1 MGKQL
6 TGIARDA
13 PPQPQGASAL
23 DRDEVAK
30 FEALAEEFWDPSGP
44 MRPLHKL
51 NPLRIAY
58 IRDHA
63 TRLLAPAGAGAGGL
77 RPLAGLRLADI
88 GCGAGLLSEP
98 MARLGAEVTGV
109 DPSPRS
115 IEIASAH
122 AAAAGLAIDYRATNV
137 EALAEAGELFDVV
150 LAMEVIEHTTDPD
163 LFICE
168 LADITR
174 PGGLVVLSTLNR
186 TARSWLLGI
195 VAAEYILGW
204 LPRGTHQWQ
213 RFVPPATLAR
223 LLRRRGLRVIDTQGV
238 VYRPHRDDFVTSRD
252 LSVNYMIS
260 AVKD

>member
-6 TGIARDA
+6 TGTAPA
-13 PPQPQGASAL
+13 TPPQPQGASAL

-63 TRLLAPAGAGAGGL
+63 TRLLAPAGTGGL

-98 MARLGAEVTGV
+98 MARLGARVTGV

-115 IEIASAH
+115 IEIARAH
-122 AAAAGLAIDYRATNV
+122 AAATGLAIDYRATSV

-186 TARSWLLGI
+186 TARSWLFGI
-195 VAAEYILGW
+195 VAAEYVLGW

-223 LLRRRGLRVIDTQGV
+223 LLRRRGLRVIDTEGV
-238 VYRPHRDDFVTSRD
+238 VYRPHRDDFVRSRD
-252 LSVNYMIS
+252 LGVNYMIS

>member
-6 TGIARDA
+6 TGSARA
-13 PPQPQGASAL
+13 ATPQPQGASAL

-30 FEALAEEFWDPSGP
+30 FEALAEEFWDPAGP

-58 IRDHA
+58 VRDHA
-63 TRLLAPAGAGAGGL
+63 MRLLAPAGAGGL

-115 IEIASAH
+115 IEIARAH
-122 AAAAGLAIDYRATNV
+122 AAATGLAIDYRATSV
-137 EALAEAGELFDVV
+137 EALAEAGTLFDVV

-195 VAAEYILGW
+195 VAAEYVLGW

-223 LLRRRGLRVIDTQGV
+223 LLRRRGLRVIGTQGV

-252 LSVNYMIS
+252 LAVNYMIS

>member
-6 TGIARDA
+6 TGSTSATLQ
-13 PPQPQGASAL
+13 PPSHTDAL
-23 DRDEVAK
+23 DPEEVAR
-30 FEALAEEFWDPSGP
+30 FEALAEEFWDPEGP
-44 MRPLHKL
+44 MRPLHRL

-63 TRLLAPAGAGAGGL
+63 AKLRPPSETGGL

-88 GCGAGLLSEP
+88 GCGPGLLSEP
-98 MARLGAEVTGV
+98 MARLGAEVTAI

-115 IEIASAH
+115 IEIARSRS
-122 AAAAGLAIDYRATNV
+122 GLTGLEIDYRATGV

-163 LFICE
+163 PFVCA
-168 LADITR
+168 LADIVR

-195 VAAEYILGW
+195 VAAEYVLGW
-204 LPRGTHQWQ
+204 LPRGTHQWR
-213 RFVPPATLAR
+213 RFIPPATLAR
-223 LLRRRGLRVIDTQGV
+223 LLRRRGLRVVDTKGV
-238 VYRPHRDDFVTSRD
+238 VYRPHRDDFVISRN
-252 LSVNYMIS
+252 LAVNYMI
-260 AVKD
+260 AAIRD